1 MTSYRILVVDDQPG
15 QTEMYFDNLFSGDEK
30 FSYVQSKKPSDF
42 MSADLSGY
50 DAILLDVNLDEWGI
64 VLSEA
69 LSIIGDQC
77 LVVLVSR
84 FWDKEITHRRIS
96 EALAGAKSVKFIAT
110 LVLNNLGGADW
121 ESYAESMRG
130 QLRLAIEK
138 ERRRAFLD
146 MGEADPMRILHL
158 SDPQYG
164 DPNGDDWAAY
174 VEDEI
179 GNFVLRELDQEI
191 HFIAITGDISFSG
204 EPHQLLQAEKKLTSL
219 FKHFFPNR
227 TDWRERILLVP
238 GNHDVN
244 LRLAVADR
252 AEIKIAGG
260 KVISNCVKPNSPQE
274 SPLARFALSPF
285 REFALRLTGDAHW
298 RDADELCWINDSF
311 RHLGLRLFLLNSA
324 STIDCNRPQKAGFPF
339 SALDDLGSVDIT
351 KDQPFGIAFSHHGPP
366 EDTDTG
372 VDVLSD
378 WPKSSKFLKTRGV
391 RLFIHGHGHARK
403 VDRFNLVK
411 KTTQECKGT
420 LLAGEI
426 LRVMA
431 PTTHLNNKKRPEDER
446 RGINLITLYR
456 SHGKVE
462 KIEVDSYEFSE
473 DGPVRAKN
481 SPLSCRV

>member
-1 MTSYRILVVDDQPG
+1 MTSYRILVVDDQPV
-15 QTEMYFDNLFSGDEK
+15 QTKMYFENLFFGDDS
-30 FSYVQSKKPSDF
+30 FSFVQTGMPSDF
-42 MSADLSGY
+42 RSADISGY

-69 LSIIGDQC
+69 LAIVGDRC

-84 FWDKEITHRRIS
+84 FWDKEFTHRRIS
-96 EALAGAKSVKFIAT
+96 EALAGARNVKFIAT
-110 LVLNNLGGADW
+110 LVLNNLGGSGW

-138 ERRRAFLD
+138 ERRRALLD
-146 MGEADPMRILHL
+146 MGDSDPIRILHL

-179 GNFVLRELDQEI
+179 GNLVLRELDQEI

-204 EPHQLLQAEKKLTSL
+204 EPLQLREAEIKLTGL

-227 TDWRERILLVP
+227 TDWQERILLVP

-252 AEIKIAGG
+252 AEIKITDG
-260 KVISNCVKPNSPQE
+260 KLISHCDKSDPSQE
-274 SPLARFALSPF
+274 TLLARFALSPF

-298 RDADELCWINDSF
+298 RDAEELCWINDSF
-311 RHLGLRLFLLNSA
+311 RHLGLRFFLLNSA
-324 STIDCNRPQKAGFPF
+324 ATINCNHPQNAGFSF
-339 SALDDLGSVDIT
+339 CALDNLGSGDMA

-366 EDTDTG
+366 EKTDTG
-372 VDVLSD
+372 VDVLSE

-391 RLFIHGHGHARK
+391 RLFVHGHGHARK
-403 VDRFNLVK
+403 VDRFNLAK
-411 KTTQECKGT
+411 QSTQECKGT
-420 LLAGEI
+420 LSAGEV

-431 PTTHLNNKKRPEDER
+431 PTTHLNNKKRPENER
-446 RGINLITLYR
+446 RGINIITLQR

-462 KIEVDSYEFSE
+462 KVEVDSYEFS
-473 DGPVRAKN
+473 DDKPVRAAN
-481 SPLSCRV
+481 SPRGCRV